1 MTNKELFITI
11 EKRPRDDV
19 MRRHSLL
26 DPFNPLRDRSA
37 ELNNPPAFDTT
48 TEQVR
53 EA

>member
-1 MTNKELFITI
+1 MTI
-11 EKRPRDDV
+11 EMLKGGPKEDV
-19 MRRHSLL
+19 VRRYSLI